1 MMIRLIK
8 MVARKSGLRKET
20 AYEQIRGVE
29 PPSPAWEASILP
41 MNHICM
47 TIFYRIYQFFS
58 RSLKEIF

>member
-8 MVARKSGLRKET
+8 MAARKSGLRKET

-41 MNHICM
+41 MKHICM
-47 TIFYRIYQFFS
+47 Q
-58 RSLKEIF
+58 LL